1 MAETAGEQL
10 AGAGPEPK
18 SDEVAQGVPQVSTPT
33 AGETSAGGDV
43 EVKKEEETPA
53 EVKEDPTEAAE
64 IVVVDPKVDEGGEEE
79 EGTEVLTPGSID
91 IKEEE
96 GSGTEVLT
104 PGSIEIKEEGVE
116 DIPRPSEDEESVKP
130 EMKGEEKDR
139 MRIEEEDGSPP
150 HHEGDAKGEDQEEK
164 EEEDGNKA
172 SSSESSS
179 EGVSSS
185 DEEEEKEEEHVEGK
199 DERVVEIGEAGPQD
213 EEEGEQV
220 SPGGVE
226 GEGVETLDERLEVDV
241 DTTKNEEEPKE
252 GDEKP
257 GVNEVPEVSEG
268 EGQGTGEE
276 SREEASAGTAEHV
289 VDSTQERH
297 KEPPEEIGFVEGE
310 QTIESQGTT
319 NEHTELEESP
329 ETASLVD
336 IEQTEQS
343 PELEE
348 ETSITSGKD
357 QERVPETGEEEIRE
371 NGLITNLGMPL
382 EVSQEHE
389 ISLFVKAGSD
399 GESVGNCPFSQRL
412 FMILWLKGVVFN
424 VTTVDLKRKPA
435 DLQNLAPGTN
445 PPFMTFDGEVKTDV
459 NKIEEFLEDKL
470 AMPRYPKLAPKHP
483 ESNSAGNDVFAK
495 FSAYIKNPRK
505 DLNETLEKNM
515 LKSIKKLNDFLNS
528 PLSDEIDAYSTED
541 VLVSS
546 RKFLDGDEL
555 TLADCNLLPKLHI
568 IKVVAKKFRNFEI
581 PTEMTGIWR
590 YLNNAYARD
599 EFTNTCPADSEIEF
613 AYLGVAKKTN
623 QNDK

>member
-43 EVKKEEETPA
+43 EVKKEEEVTETEATGEETPA

-424 VTTVDLKRKPA
+424 VTTVDLKR
-435 DLQNLAPGTN
+435 
-445 PPFMTFDGEVKTDV
+445 
-459 NKIEEFLEDKL
+459 
-470 AMPRYPKLAPKHP
+470 YPKLAPKHP

>member
-1 MAETAGEQL
+1 PSL
-10 AGAGPEPK
+10 
-18 SDEVAQGVPQVSTPT
+18 
-33 AGETSAGGDV
+33 
-43 EVKKEEETPA
+43 
-53 EVKEDPTEAAE
+53 
-64 IVVVDPKVDEGGEEE
+64 
-79 EGTEVLTPGSID
+79 SI
-91 IKEEE
+91 
-96 GSGTEVLT
+96 
-104 PGSIEIKEEGVE
+104 
-116 DIPRPSEDEESVKP
+116 
-130 EMKGEEKDR
+130 
-139 MRIEEEDGSPP
+139 
-150 HHEGDAKGEDQEEK
+150 
-164 EEEDGNKA
+164 
-172 SSSESSS
+172 
-179 EGVSSS
+179 
-185 DEEEEKEEEHVEGK
+185 
-199 DERVVEIGEAGPQD
+199 
-213 EEEGEQV
+213 
-220 SPGGVE
+220 
-226 GEGVETLDERLEVDV
+226 
-241 DTTKNEEEPKE
+241 
-252 GDEKP
+252 
-257 GVNEVPEVSEG
+257 
-268 EGQGTGEE
+268 
-276 SREEASAGTAEHV
+276 
-289 VDSTQERH
+289 
-297 KEPPEEIGFVEGE
+297 
-310 QTIESQGTT
+310 
-319 NEHTELEESP
+319 
-329 ETASLVD
+329 
-336 IEQTEQS
+336 
-343 PELEE
+343 
-348 ETSITSGKD
+348 
-357 QERVPETGEEEIRE
+357 
-371 NGLITNLGMPL
+371 PL
-382 EVSQEHE
+382 CLYP
-389 ISLFVKAGSD
+389 ISLIPSAGSD